1 MSAIYDVFYEKIDEA
16 LYENRRD
23 PLILV
28 GDYRNAYVIDR
39 HGLSVLFDEF
49 LEGDPEWLAM
59 DVDENANYDTQFEQ
73 FVQAVN
79 RGQTFGDYQ
88 QFRTFS
94 SVLTQIR
101 DDLMSADASEV
112 PANEVYDKAHLTSDC
127 EVRINGSRRCL
138 IDVLS
143 ERNEPFGELCELLHE
158 LSNL

>member
-1 MSAIYDVFYEKIDEA
+1 MSAIYDIFYKKVDEA
-16 LYENRRD
+16 LAEDRRN
-23 PLILV
+23 PLTLV
-28 GDYRNAYVIDR
+28 GDYRNAYVTDR

-59 DVDENANYDTQFEQ
+59 DVDEDAYYDTQFEQ

-88 QFRTFS
+88 QFRTLS

-127 EVRINGSRRCL
+127 EVWINGSRRCL

>member
-1 MSAIYDVFYEKIDEA
+1 MSAIYDIFYKKIDEA
-16 LYENRRD
+16 LAEDRRY
-23 PLILV
+23 PLTLV
-28 GDYRNAYVIDR
+28 GDYHNAYVTDSN
-39 HGLSVLFDEF
+39 GLSVLFDEF

-59 DVDENANYDTQFEQ
+59 DVDENAYYDTQFEQ

-101 DDLMSADASEV
+101 DDLMSADESEV

-127 EVRINGSRRCL
+127 EVWINGSKRCL

>member
-1 MSAIYDVFYEKIDEA
+1 MSAIYDIFYKKIDEA
-16 LYENRRD
+16 LAEDCRD
-23 PLILV
+23 PLTLV

-39 HGLSVLFDEF
+39 DGLSVLFDEF
-49 LEGDPEWLAM
+49 LEGTPEWFAM

-88 QFRTFS
+88 QFRTFG

-127 EVRINGSRRCL
+127 EVWINGSRRCL

-143 ERNEPFGELCELLHE
+143 KRNEPFGELCELLHE
-158 LSNL
+158 LSDL

>member
-1 MSAIYDVFYEKIDEA
+1 MSAIYDIFYKKINEA
-16 LYENRRD
+16 LAEDRRD

-28 GDYRNAYVIDR
+28 GDYRNAYVTDR
-39 HGLSVLFDEF
+39 NGLSVLFDEF
-49 LEGDPEWLAM
+49 LEGDPEWFAM

-101 DDLMSADASEV
+101 DDLMSADESEV

-127 EVRINGSRRCL
+127 EVWINGSRRCL
-138 IDVLS
+138 IDDLS
-143 ERNEPFGELCELLHE
+143 KWNESFGELCELLCE

>member
-28 GDYRNAYVIDR
+28 GDYRNAYVTDR
-39 HGLSVLFDEF
+39 NGLSVLFDEF
-49 LEGDPEWLAM
+49 LEGDPEWFAM

-101 DDLMSADASEV
+101 DDLMSADESEV

-138 IDVLS
+138 MDVLS
-143 ERNEPFGELCELLHE
+143 ERNEPFGELCELLCE
-158 LSNL
+158 LSN

>member
-1 MSAIYDVFYEKIDEA
+1 MSAIYDIFYKKIDEA
-16 LYENRRD
+16 LTENRRN
-23 PLILV
+23 PLTLV
-28 GDYRNAYVIDR
+28 GDYRNAYVTDKN
-39 HGLSVLFDEF
+39 GLSKLFDEF
-49 LEGDPEWLAM
+49 LEGDPEWFAM

-73 FVQAVN
+73 FAQAVN

-88 QFRTFS
+88 QFRTFG
-94 SVLTQIR
+94 SVLEQIR

-112 PANEVYDKAHLTSDC
+112 PANEVYDKTHLTSDC

-143 ERNEPFGELCELLHE
+143 KWNEPFGELCELLCE

>member
-101 DDLMSADASEV
+101 DDLMSADESEV

>member
-1 MSAIYDVFYEKIDEA
+1 MSAIYDIFYKKIDEA
-16 LYENRRD
+16 LAEDRRY
-23 PLILV
+23 PLTLV

-49 LEGDPEWLAM
+49 LEGTPEWFAM

-112 PANEVYDKAHLTSDC
+112 PANEVYDKAHLISDC

-138 IDVLS
+138 IDDLS
-143 ERNEPFGELCELLHE
+143 KWNEPFGELCELLHE

>member
-1 MSAIYDVFYEKIDEA
+1 MSAIYDMFYKKIDEA
-16 LYENRRD
+16 LTENRRN
-23 PLILV
+23 PLTLV
-28 GDYRNAYVIDR
+28 GDYRNAYVTDKG
-39 HGLSVLFDEF
+39 GLSELFDEF

-88 QFRTFS
+88 QFRTFG
-94 SVLTQIR
+94 SVLEQIR

-127 EVRINGSRRCL
+127 EVRVNGSRMCL
-138 IDVLS
+138 IDALS
-143 ERNEPFGELCELLHE
+143 KWNEPFGELCELLHE

>member
-16 LYENRRD
+16 LYENRRS
-23 PLILV
+23 PLTLV

-39 HGLSVLFDEF
+39 HGLSKLFDEF
-49 LEGDPEWLAM
+49 LEGDPEWFAM
-59 DVDENANYDTQFEQ
+59 DVDGDADYDTQFEQ

-112 PANEVYDKAHLTSDC
+112 PANEVYDKAHLTGAC

-138 IDVLS
+138 IDDLS